1 MNSNLVGN
9 IPKFSL
15 VSWDPPGKNKI
26 QAEKLYFIATP
37 RLKSIQMDE
46 TGAISKGKI
55 SIHTSTGNQAC
66 SQDIP
71 EGGTVDDSWLINIEW
86 FLRSQ
91 LRRF

>member
-26 QAEKLYFIATP
+26 QAEKLYF
-37 RLKSIQMDE
+37 
-46 TGAISKGKI
+46 GAISKGKI